1 VDPTNRVIQ
10 GLWIGEELSAMEQ
23 LSLASFLANGHQYH
37 LYAYES
43 VRNVPSGVVMR
54 DAEEILPRSRAF
66 QYSQHKTWSGF
77 ANFFRY
83 KLLLERG
90 GWWADTDLVCIR
102 SFDFPDEYVFSSE
115 LSVGRQMVNIGAIKA
130 PAGSETIAHAW
141 EICQTKEP
149 AKLVWGETGPA
160 LMEESV
166 ERFSMQRFVKD
177 WKVFCPVGFRD
188 WREFLSADAPELSSE
203 TFAVHLWHEMWRA
216 AGQNKNTH
224 YHPASLYEQLR
235 RRYLGDSD
243 RVSLQTVERILR
255 RLTT

>member
-1 VDPTNRVIQ
+1 
-10 GLWIGEELSAMEQ
+10 
-23 LSLASFLANGHQYH
+23 
-37 LYAYES
+37 
-43 VRNVPSGVVMR
+43 
-54 DAEEILPRSRAF
+54 
-66 QYSQHKTWSGF
+66 
-77 ANFFRY
+77 
-83 KLLLERG
+83 
-90 GWWADTDLVCIR
+90 
-102 SFDFPDEYVFSSE
+102 
-115 LSVGRQMVNIGAIKA
+115 
-130 PAGSETIAHAW
+130 
-141 EICQTKEP
+141 
-149 AKLVWGETGPA
+149 
-160 LMEESV
+160 MEESV

-243 RVSLQTVERILR
+243 RVSLQTVERILG